1 MTDFSV
7 RSDSVDVEQIMAQ
20 IRARIREKRGVDYT
34 EEEIHRIAGVKLE
47 QFLDSRSVRSGLLE
61 EFRRRRSGPQAFE
74 NYAFEDSTLYES
86 HRPVV
91 RLVRRLL
98 NPVLKLFINPQPVA
112 QVLHM
117 QARINEQLIG
127 KEELE
132 YEVMGN
138 LVVELTRLG
147 IEVKNLKMHVES
159 LSARLD
165 FDERRAR
172 ALEGAV
178 QYRPGALAPAVPAEG
193 EEAEGA
199 GAEDGEAD
207 AQAKSARRRRRRR
220 GRRRGPGQLPA
231 TAAPGGEAG
240 APSDGSALAG
250 GTAGDAGEPGPG
262 GPAPARAEDPSN
274 Q

>member
-7 RSDSVDVEQIMAQ
+7 RSDSVDVEQIMSQ

-34 EEEIHRIAGVKLE
+34 EDEIRRIAGVKLE
-47 QFLDSRSVRSGLLE
+47 QFLDPRAVRSGLLE
-61 EFRRRRSGPQAFE
+61 EFRRRQAAQRVE
-74 NYAFEDSTLYES
+74 TYAFEDTTLYES

-98 NPVLKLFINPQPVA
+98 NPVLKLFLNPAPVA
-112 QVLHM
+112 QVLHL
-117 QARINEQLIG
+117 QTKINDRLLR
-127 KEELE
+127 KEDLD
-132 YEVMGN
+132 YEVMSN

-147 IEVKNLKMHVES
+147 IEVKTLKMRVES

-193 EEAEGA
+193 AEPEGASAEG
-199 GAEDGEAD
+199 GEAD

-220 GRRRGPGQLPA
+220 GRRRGAGQPLA
-231 TAAPGGEAG
+231 AGAPGSDAGE
-240 APSDGSALAG
+240 PSDGSDQTGVDESGAG
-250 GTAGDAGEPGPG
+250 TPGPG
-262 GPAPARAEDPSN
+262 APIPPRAEDSSD